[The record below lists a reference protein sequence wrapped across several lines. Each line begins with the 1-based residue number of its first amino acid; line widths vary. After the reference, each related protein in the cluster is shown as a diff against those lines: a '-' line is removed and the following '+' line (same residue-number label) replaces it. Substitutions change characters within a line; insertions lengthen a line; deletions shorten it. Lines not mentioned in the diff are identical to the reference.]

1 MRDLACGD
9 RPGETGCGTDRLRGV
24 RKVLIARHE
33 CTADRVWNETDYD
46 ARVRTLSV
54 RLIADCISR
63 KGLNETARL
72 AEDKAVGIV
81 TCGDNNGWKTSVP
94 CIGALRHERF
104 SFAAI

>member
-9 RPGETGCGTDRLRGV
+9 RPGETGCGTDRLRGAE
-24 RKVLIARHE
+24 KVLIARHE

-63 KGLNETARL
+63 TGSARL

-81 TCGDNNGWKTSVP
+81 TCGDNSGWKTSVL

-104 SFAAI
+104 RSATI

>member
-9 RPGETGCGTDRLRGV
+9 RPGETGCGADRLRGV

-33 CTADRVWNETDYD
+33 CTADRVWNGTEHET
-46 ARVRTLSV
+46 RLRTLSV

-63 KGLNETARL
+63 KGSARL

-81 TCGDNNGWKTSVP
+81 TCGDNNGWETSAP

-104 SFAAI
+104 KSAAI

>member
-1 MRDLACGD
+1 MRGA
-9 RPGETGCGTDRLRGV
+9 

-33 CTADRVWNETDYD
+33 CTADRVWNETDYN

-63 KGLNETARL
+63 KGQDSARL

-81 TCGDNNGWKTSVP
+81 TCGDNSGWKTSVP
-94 CIGALRHERF
+94 CIGALRHERL

>member
-1 MRDLACGD
+1 MRGLACGD

-33 CTADRVWNETDYD
+33 CTADRVWSETDYD
-46 ARVRTLSV
+46 TRVRTLSV

-63 KGLNETARL
+63 TGSARL
-72 AEDKAVGIV
+72 AENKAAGIV